1 MLKFG
6 SILMVN
12 ATTTANPVV
21 EHASGIRGKIELPL
35 ILGNVAV
42 LRDSNNP

>member
-1 MLKFG
+1 MLKVG

-12 ATTTANPVV
+12 ATTTANPDF
-21 EHASGIRGKIELPL
+21 EHASNILGWIELPL

-42 LRDSNNP
+42 V